1 MALPSCERL
10 TCTVEQY
17 KHGSPDRS
25 TVEVDMPSPE
35 DLEIEEWSPDD
46 DEDGCTDGRC
56 VCGAD
61 D

>member
-1 MALPSCERL
+1 M
-10 TCTVEQY
+10 
-17 KHGSPDRS
+17 
-25 TVEVDMPSPE
+25 EVDMPSPE
-35 DLEIEEWSPDD
+35 DLEMEEWSPDGLVEVTSEFD